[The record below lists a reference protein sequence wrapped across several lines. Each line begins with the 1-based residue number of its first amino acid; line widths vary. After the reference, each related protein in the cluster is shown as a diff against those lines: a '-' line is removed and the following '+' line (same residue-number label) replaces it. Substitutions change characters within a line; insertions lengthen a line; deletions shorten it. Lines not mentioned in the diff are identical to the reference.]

1 MAREARP
8 QLDAAQLHQ
17 LYVVERRTVRE
28 IARMHRLRIAA
39 VLAAMD
45 AAGIARRRPGQQR
58 KPPPDW
64 DSEKLQ
70 QLVRV
75 NGLPYARAFAR
86 RYGVS
91 RHKLAG
97 LLGTRALDRGRRSRQ
112 IVIEHDAAIRSA
124 YDEGASVK
132 SLAAKYGCTRRAISY
147 SLDRTSGGNKG
158 TSKPAVEF

>member
-1 MAREARP
+1 MVREASALP
-8 QLDAAQLHQ
+8 DADQLHQ

-28 IARMHRLRIAA
+28 IARMHRLRIADL
-39 VLAAMD
+39 LAAMD
-45 AAGIARRRPGQQR
+45 DAGIARRPGRQR

-64 DSEKLQ
+64 DSEKLR

-97 LLGTRALDRGRRSRQ
+97 ILGTHALDRGRRSRQ
-112 IVIEHDAAIRSA
+112 IVIEHDEAIRSA
-124 YDEGASVK
+124 YDAGASIK
-132 SLAAKYGCTRRAISY
+132 SLAAKYGCTRRAIGY
-147 SLDRTSGGNKG
+147 SLDRTSGGNNG
-158 TSKPAVEF
+158 TSKPAAEF